1 MYTGVLHKPFF
12 FYFHQSFLQTN
23 NHHRADSTSE
33 VFLLTLV
40 REGKT
45 RRTPF
50 RFDAVSCW
58 RLFGEE
64 AFTGQHRFGRW
75 GWVLGGWVGRWGWV
89 GSKEHYLQR
98 GGLIK
103 RVLPCGHHGVWLVV
117 VNREKRWMWFTW
129 PSTLHIAMYNVQLL
143 EGVKFCSSWLSL
155 ITYY

>member
-1 MYTGVLHKPFF
+1 MYTGVLHTPFL
-12 FYFHQSFLQTN
+12 FYFHQIFLQTN

-75 GWVLGGWVGRWGWV
+75 GWVWFGLVWFGGGGWD
-89 GSKEHYLQR
+89 QR
-98 GGLIK
+98 NPNIIFNGGGLIK
-103 RVLPCGHHGVWLVV
+103 RVLPCGHHGVCLVV
-117 VNREKRWMWFTW
+117 VNREDGCDS
-129 PSTLHIAMYNVQLL
+129 PDLL
-143 EGVKFCSSWLSL
+143 LYILQCTTFGGC
-155 ITYY
+155 